1 VQVAPV
7 RSAAEAAGSALVAAL
22 SPFAIDMVLPVLL
35 ESLDLKVLWQSKVAA
50 MSLLVALSKQAPEAV
65 KLNLPTIVPVLSYC
79 IADAKRQVKV
89 RCLPD
94 PLFPPFAVM
103 HARLVL
109 SAATIRSCCMLLT
122 FVLLA
127 KGCCSTICL
136 SLQDAA
142 ISSMSIVCASVG
154 NRDVGALYLLISAL
168 AFPCWPC
175 LHTCSQ
181 LHHT

>member
-1 VQVAPV
+1 MSLRHSCSVLHFLILANKLNTCPDFVLTLGLQVQVAPV

-89 RCLPD
+89 RLCRAGT
-94 PLFPPFAVM
+94 PL
-103 HARLVL
+103 
-109 SAATIRSCCMLLT
+109 
-122 FVLLA
+122 
-127 KGCCSTICL
+127 
-136 SLQDAA
+136 
-142 ISSMSIVCASVG
+142 SV
-154 NRDVGALYLLISAL
+154 
-168 AFPCWPC
+168 
-175 LHTCSQ
+175 H
-181 LHHT
+181 